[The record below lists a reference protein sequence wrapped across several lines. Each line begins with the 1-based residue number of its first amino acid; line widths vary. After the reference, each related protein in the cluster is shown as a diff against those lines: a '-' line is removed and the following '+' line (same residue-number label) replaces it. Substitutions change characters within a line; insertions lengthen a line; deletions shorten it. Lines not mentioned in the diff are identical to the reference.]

1 MVSAPQSQSEPGAL
15 EGFCGAGHE
24 AGWLV
29 LKLIADSGMGQSS
42 PDGFMGVEKRGLCQ
56 RVTPR
61 KWGLIAEQ
69 EGYL

>member
-1 MVSAPQSQSEPGAL
+1 
-15 EGFCGAGHE
+15 
-24 AGWLV
+24 